1 VSERAE
7 VKIVVDERADEQS
20 SRSSRVSRR
29 RYVLDLVRAELGVDH
44 RPDDIVRLHGC
55 RDWRRS
61 RWVLAELARG
71 RRSCGR
77 PGGGSDGDGRL
88 RGARRVTGTLKGP
101 VVKGARSGRLLA
113 GRFCSA
119 AALDEREGGVW
130 LGERVVPG
138 GGSGEPSRAVQ
149 GLLLRGHGK
158 LTFSRAARAGRRL
171 RPREHWPGGRRPA
184 IRKDNNSGEQLRC
197 LRRTAVT
204 SLYQRNVRQ
213 DLRGTGRSRR
223 KAAGASVSARR
234 KYCKPLTLCAGKADE
249 QLTSSNLWQSESKT
263 IYIELKGKLD

>member
-7 VKIVVDERADEQS
+7 VKIVVGERADEQS

-29 RYVLDLVRAELGVDH
+29 QYVLDLVRAELGVDH

-61 RWVLAELARG
+61 RWVLAELERG

-138 GGSGEPSRAVQ
+138 GGSGEPSRAAQ
-149 GLLLRGHGK
+149 GLLRGHGK

-184 IRKDNNSGEQLRC
+184 IRKDNNSEEQLRC
-197 LRRTAVT
+197 VRRAAVT

-213 DLRGTGRSRR
+213 DLGAQAGRG
-223 KAAGASVSARR
+223 
-234 KYCKPLTLCAGKADE
+234 GKRQA
-249 QLTSSNLWQSESKT
+249 LR
-263 IYIELKGKLD
+263 